1 MVFMAIL
8 ISKPPK
14 KMKLGKAGV
23 FFYYYTK
30 KKSLRGVGK
39 LAGVSGTRIQQKMVE
54 WKFERRKAWTL
65 GKRPKFID
73 LDTYLEHS
81 RKTGRQS
88 RSLLLRLV
96 PPLKE
101 CEICRSTRKLH
112 LWSFSWPV
120 FFAEDL
126 KVLCSSCQWAKKLRR
141 LDGLKQ
147 KEICRRYSI
156 GEKTRDLAEE
166 FGISRNRIYQIL
178 RRGREEKQKWC

>member
-1 MVFMAIL
+1 MAIL
-8 ISKPPK
+8 ISKLPK
-14 KMKLGKAGV
+14 KMKLGKAEV
-23 FFYYYTK
+23 SFYYYTK
-30 KKSLRGVGK
+30 KKSLREVGK
-39 LAGVSGTRIQQKMVE
+39 LAGVSGARIQQKMKE

-65 GKRPKFID
+65 GGRPRFTD
-73 LDTYLEHS
+73 LDTYLRHS
-81 RKTGRQS
+81 RITGRQS
-88 RSLLLRLV
+88 HSLLLRLV

-126 KVLCSSCQWAKKLRR
+126 KVLCSSCRWAKKFRG

-156 GEKTRDLAEE
+156 GEGTRDLAKE
-166 FGISRNRIYQIL
+166 FGVSRDRIYQVL
-178 RRGREEKQKWC
+178 KRGRKEKRKWC